1 MNWPLVTL
9 IVNNKLFVGSLPW
22 SVDDAQLAEMFSG
35 YGEVVSARVITDR
48 DTGRS
53 RGFGFVE
60 FANETSAAAAMEAL
74 DGSMVEGRNISVSI
88 AKPKAE

>member
-1 MNWPLVTL
+1 
-9 IVNNKLFVGSLPW
+9 VNNKLFVGSLPW
-22 SVDDAQLAEMFSG
+22 SVDDAQLEEMFSAH
-35 YGEVVSARVITDR
+35 GEVVSARVITDR

-60 FANETSAAAAMEAL
+60 FADDATAAAAMEAL
-74 DGSMVEGRNISVSI
+74 DGSMIDGRNISVSI